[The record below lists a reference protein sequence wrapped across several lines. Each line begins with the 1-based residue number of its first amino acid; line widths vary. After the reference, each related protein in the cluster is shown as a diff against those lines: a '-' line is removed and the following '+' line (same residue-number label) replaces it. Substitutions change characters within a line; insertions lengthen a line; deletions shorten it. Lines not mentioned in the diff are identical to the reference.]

1 MRLTRNPSGW
11 DRDRRVVL
19 ADVVITVIQW
29 VINLLTLAIFARV
42 ILSFVSLI
50 IRPPHPQWL
59 INLDNFVISITEPV
73 LGPIRRMLP
82 NMGGLDFS
90 PMVVLI
96 ILLIVR
102 AAVNGL

>member
-11 DRDRRVVL
+11 DRDRRVLL
-19 ADVVITVIQW
+19 AEIVIIVNWLIY
-29 VINLLTLAIFARV
+29 LFALAILARV
-42 ILSFVSLI
+42 ILSFANLLV
-50 IRPPHPQWL
+50 RPPHPQWL
-59 INLDNFVISITEPV
+59 ITLDNFLISITEPV

>member
-1 MRLTRNPSGW
+1 MA
-11 DRDRRVVL
+11 DIVIFIIQRVV
-19 ADVVITVIQW
+19 DICTFV
-29 VINLLTLAIFARV
+29 IFARV
-42 ILSFVSLI
+42 ILSFASLI

-59 INLDNFVISITEPV
+59 INLDNFVISITEPI

-102 AAVNGL
+102 AAVNRVGG